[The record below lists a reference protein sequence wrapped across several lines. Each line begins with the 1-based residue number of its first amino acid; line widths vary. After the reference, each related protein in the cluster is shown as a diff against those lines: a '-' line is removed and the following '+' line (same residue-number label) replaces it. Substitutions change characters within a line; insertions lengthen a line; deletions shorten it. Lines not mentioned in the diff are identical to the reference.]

1 MVKFQ
6 EAILMRLLGT
16 IIFICGGIFL
26 IIISLKTYKNEKTN
40 KFRLLLNLSEGIIFT
55 ILGLVSLADNINIE
69 LMGILGC
76 VILLFDRIIDF
87 MLNKKGTKV

>member
-1 MVKFQ
+1 
-6 EAILMRLLGT
+6 MRLLGT

-76 VILLFDRIIDF
+76 AILLVDRIIDF

>member
-1 MVKFQ
+1 
-6 EAILMRLLGT
+6 MRLLGT